1 MPGKPYMKK
10 HNVSEKKQKKD
21 AKKLE
26 RQKEQKTTKPFMQ
39 KDDAYMMK
47 PYQAHHPM
55 KMNHS
60 AMKMKS
66 PYNMRP
72 SILNQMNHNK

>member
-1 MPGKPYMKK
+1 MNKHTPSDKQRRRRKK
-10 HNVSEKKQKKD
+10 KEDKQT
-21 AKKLE
+21 
-26 RQKEQKTTKPFMQ
+26 EQKTTKPFMQ

-55 KMNHS
+55 NMNHS

-72 SILNQMNHNK
+72 SILNQMSHNK